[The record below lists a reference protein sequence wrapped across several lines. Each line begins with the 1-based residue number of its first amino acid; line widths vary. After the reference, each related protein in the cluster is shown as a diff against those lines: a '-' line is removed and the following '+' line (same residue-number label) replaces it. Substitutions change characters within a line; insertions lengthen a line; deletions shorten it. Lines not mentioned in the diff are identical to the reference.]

1 MYSLE
6 TRRRRDRKRKQNLV
20 LCHCSLCKGTYCSA
34 KRASRHKNVFTNST
48 DIDSSESSSEE
59 YTFSGDAESGAAHDV
74 SETSNSA
81 EESEHEKNG
90 LEEEVN
96 NSEEYED
103 IFEMSGKEMC
113 SSPTNLSVDS
123 IASLSYHDTRFNSD
137 VEDQSSSSDTDH
149 TTDLDS
155 EPTSAPNDS
164 DLSSLETE
172 SDVETDVRSRL
183 PLYEGSSKTVL
194 ETLGG
199 YFYWFSSHPSI
210 SKNALSSLLYH
221 EHYNVLREGNNLP
234 SSYQQAYDFIKPNLL
249 PTECYHAC
257 PNDCILFRKTDRYDY
272 SALKNCPKCN
282 GDRYTTNGKP
292 VRRFFYYPLGPRFK
306 RLYDCRGTSS
316 LLQEHSLRSNAGLAD
331 LMYDIHDSPTWHAAY
346 AEDGPFK
353 GDARGISLQFSTDG
367 VNPFS
372 VNKISYSMWPIM
384 VTVLNLPKTCRNN
397 FENVMLAGIIPA
409 NNKEEPKSVD
419 PYVEVLVDELLGL
432 CETTFYD
439 GFREE
444 EFLFR
449 LQLHNYVLDYPGLN
463 KVFCCAGSGAL
474 QGCMWCDER
483 GEPVIITQLKS
494 LGYRKIPKISPPCM
508 SPSKCKPPK
517 PVTQNCPST
526 YTPPPPPPTPQGL
539 VLGKLPSNTK

>member
-6 TRRRRDRKRKQNLV
+6 TRRRRDRKRKRNLV

-34 KRASRHKNVFTNST
+34 KRASRHKNIFTNST

-59 YTFSGDAESGAAHDV
+59 CTLPDDAESGSAHYV
-74 SETSNSA
+74 SETSNPAA
-81 EESEHEKNG
+81 ECEHEKHG
-90 LEEEVN
+90 QEDEVN
-96 NSEEYED
+96 NIEEYEG
-103 IFEMSGKEMC
+103 IFEGSGEEMYSPIN
-113 SSPTNLSVDS
+113 SSVNST
-123 IASLSYHDTRFNSD
+123 ASLNYDDPRFNSD
-137 VEDQSSSSDTDH
+137 VEDQSSSSNASTDH
-149 TTDLDS
+149 MIDVDL
-155 EPTSAPNDS
+155 EPTSAVSDS

-172 SDVETDVRSRL
+172 SRSDVETDVRSTL

-199 YFYWFSSHPSI
+199 YFYWFSNHPSI

-221 EHYNVLREGNNLP
+221 EHYNVLPEGNNLP
-234 SSYQQAYDFIKPNLL
+234 SSYEQAYDFIKPNLL

-272 SALKNCPKCN
+272 SVLKNCPKCN
-282 GDRYTTNGKP
+282 GDRYTSNGKP
-292 VRRFFYYPLGPRFK
+292 VRRFYYYPLGPRFK
-306 RLYDCRGTSS
+306 RLYDCRETSS
-316 LLQEHSLRSNAGLAD
+316 LLQEHSLRSRAGLGD
-331 LMYDIHDSPTWHAAY
+331 LMYDIHDSPTWQAAY
-346 AEDGPFK
+346 AEGGPFK
-353 GDARGISLQFSTDG
+353 GDPRGISLQFSTDG

-384 VTVLNLPKTCRNN
+384 VTVLNFPKTCRNN
-397 FENVMLAGIIPA
+397 FENVMLSGIIPA

-419 PYVEVLVDELLGL
+419 PYIEVLVDELLGL

-463 KVFCCAGSGAL
+463 KVFFCAGSGAL

-483 GEPVIITQLKS
+483 GEPVVNYQAGNVFGL
-494 LGYRKIPKISPPCM
+494 Y
-508 SPSKCKPPK
+508 SKTSKLCKNFSYPDK
-517 PVTQNCPST
+517 MVNNIFS
-526 YTPPPPPPTPQGL
+526 
-539 VLGKLPSNTK
+539 